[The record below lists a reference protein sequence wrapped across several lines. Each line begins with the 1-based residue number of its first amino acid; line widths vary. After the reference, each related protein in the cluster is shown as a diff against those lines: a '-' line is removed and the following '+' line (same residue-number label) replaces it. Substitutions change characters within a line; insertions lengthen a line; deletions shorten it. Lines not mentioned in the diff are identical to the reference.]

1 MTNLTEKD
9 ALTLINNKL
18 SRYFGVTQNEATKE
32 QIYKAVVM
40 CVRDILLEK
49 RSAFNKKYREKGGK
63 RVYYL
68 CMEFLLGQSLKNN
81 TYNLNIQKSFGEA
94 TAEEK
99 NAVSHRFRALQELR
113 KLWQEQEI

>member
-1 MTNLTEKD
+1 MTTLNEKD
-9 ALTLINNKL
+9 AISLISSKL
-18 SRYFGVTQNEATKE
+18 SKYFGVSAKEATNE

-49 RSAFNKKYREKGGK
+49 RSKFNKKYKDENGK

-81 TYNLNIQKSFGEA
+81 AYNLGLDKVF
-94 TAEEK
+94 EK
-99 NAVSHRFRALQELR
+99 ALKILD
-113 KLWQEQEI
+113 ISV

>member
-1 MTNLTEKD
+1 MNSMTEKD
-9 ALTLINNKL
+9 ASTLIKSKL
-18 SRYFGVTQNEATKE
+18 SKYFGVSPKEATKE

-49 RSAFNKKYREKGGK
+49 RHAFNKKYRAKNGK

-81 TYNLNIQKSFGEA
+81 TYNLSIQDAF
-94 TAEEK
+94 
-99 NAVSHRFRALQELR
+99 NAAL
-113 KLWQEQEI
+113 K